1 MSPSTARRLTKWP
14 DSYSTPFWGLLVGSS
29 QGGQGKDSY
38 RVDPGGN
45 TELTLVSR
53 PIRFSPAKICRSSG
67 NGRYHW
73 VRIIAFHVVGI
84 NRRHHVRVGL
94 PALNI
99 RIRIFHQDFRSSVY
113 LRIRCVR
120 KNSINVI
127 ANDF

>member
-53 PIRFSPAKICRSSG
+53 PIRFSSAKICRSSEYSRPSYTIFARENMSKLREWSLPLG
-67 NGRYHW
+67 PN
-73 VRIIAFHVVGI
+73 
-84 NRRHHVRVGL
+84 NRFPCCRH
-94 PALNI
+94 
-99 RIRIFHQDFRSSVY
+99 
-113 LRIRCVR
+113 
-120 KNSINVI
+120 
-127 ANDF
+127 